1 MGTRLSPRQREAL
14 AAIAAGR
21 FYPCLVREDDGWYA
35 RWRGTDCD
43 SDWIDRYVREAAVT
57 PLTEDAEDQRHET
70 LHDAW
75 LAALASTTGRV
86 AWDDAECAAF
96 AAELEKWSEG
106 AVENSAVRSRMEFSF
121 SSSSEGFFVSCAV
134 PKDRAALRELGRAT
148 FVWGPLRGMR
158 MSDDGQLRV
167 ALSKPEA
174 EDFLRGGARD
184 LVNAGYAVAGAD
196 ISAKVSADAEIESPE
211 KRRASE
217 NAKIKLVVRVAGE
230 PVTANEIQFLLDQG
244 SSLVFFRNR
253 WIEVDRGILR
263 MALRALEKGVSG
275 KSSAMHF
282 ALGLGHVGALEMEEV
297 RAHGWVRGLVESLR
311 RAGDSAR
318 SDDDTDI
325 AAPPG
330 FVGTLRDYQRRGVR
344 WLRFMTDN
352 GFGALLAD
360 DMGLGKT
367 IQTIAWMLSA
377 RRKGPVLVVAP
388 LTLLENWRHE
398 FAMFAP
404 SLSVHLHHG
413 HDRHV
418 ASGFRDA
425 ANGSDVT
432 LTSYNLLVRDYA
444 DISGI
449 AWDALVLDE
458 AQTVKNHA
466 TRAAQAALALSPR
479 CRIAITGTPV
489 ENSVAD
495 VWAIENFLN
504 PGLLGDRKSFVER
517 FARPIA
523 ADPGCAAGKRLHRAL
538 EPFIL
543 RRLKTAPDIAAELGP
558 KRELREY
565 CELTP
570 AQRAEYDGALAEFRA
585 AEHRQ
590 GDVFALITNLKLI
603 CDGEGKVARL
613 LDLLEAI
620 FENGESALVFS
631 QYAKVGG
638 RLRAAME
645 ERFGRRFP
653 FLHGGLSASA
663 RTGEI
668 DAFNR
673 SGPSA
678 LVLSLRAGGF
688 GLNLTKATHVI
699 HFDRWWNP
707 AVESQATDRAHRIG
721 QTKTVFSHL
730 FISSATIEERVDELL
745 RRKSLEASAVITEAE
760 WLEAAG
766 V

>member
-1 MGTRLSPRQREAL
+1 MGTRFSPRQQEAL

-21 FYPCLVREDDGWYA
+21 FYPCLVQEDDGWYA

-43 SDWIDRYVREAAVT
+43 SDWIDQYVREAAVT
-57 PLTEDAEDQRHET
+57 PLTEDAEFQRHET

-96 AAELEKWSEG
+96 SAELGKWSEG

-121 SSSSEGFFVSCAV
+121 SSTNDGFFVSCDV
-134 PKDRAALRELGRAT
+134 PKGRAALRELGRAT

-158 MSDDGQLRV
+158 MSDDGKLRV

-184 LVNAGYAVAGAD
+184 LVNAGYAVTGAD
-196 ISAKVSADAEIESPE
+196 ISAAVSADAEIESPE
-211 KRRASE
+211 KRRASDDT
-217 NAKIKLVVRVAGE
+217 KVKLVVRVAGE
-230 PVTANEIQFLLDQG
+230 PVTAEEIRFLLAQG
-244 SSLVFFRNR
+244 SPLVFFRNR
-253 WIEVDRGILR
+253 WIEVDRNILR

-282 ALGLGHVGALEMEEV
+282 ALGLGHVGALEMEAV
-297 RAHGWVRGLVESLR
+297 KAHGWVRGLVESLR

-318 SDDDTDI
+318 SDGATDI

-344 WLRFMTDN
+344 WLKFMTDN

-367 IQTIAWMLSA
+367 VQTIAWMLSEK
-377 RRKGPVLVVAP
+377 RKGPVLVVAP

-398 FAMFAP
+398 FAAFAP
-404 SLSVHLHHG
+404 SLLVHVHYG

-425 ANGSDVT
+425 ANGADVT

-458 AQTVKNHA
+458 AQTVKNQA

-538 EPFIL
+538 EPFVL
-543 RRLKTAPDIAAELGP
+543 RRLKTAPGIAAELGP

-570 AQRAEYDGALAEFRA
+570 AQRAEYDGALAEFRV

-590 GDVFALITNLKLI
+590 GDVFALITELKLI

-638 RLRAAME
+638 RLRDAME
-645 ERFGRRFP
+645 EKFGRRFP

-663 RTGEI
+663 RTGAI
-668 DAFNR
+668 AAFNR

>member
-1 MGTRLSPRQREAL
+1 MLSPRQREAL
-14 AAIAAGR
+14 ASIADGK
-21 FYPCLVREDDGWYA
+21 FYPRLVREDDGWYA
-35 RWRGTDCD
+35 RWQGTVCD

-57 PLTEDAEDQRHET
+57 PLTEDAEFQRHET

-75 LAALASTTGRV
+75 LAALSSTTGRV
-86 AWDDAECAAF
+86 VWNDEECTAF
-96 AAELEKWSEG
+96 SGELEKWSEG
-106 AVENSAVRSRMEFSF
+106 AVDDSAARNGIGFSF
-121 SSSSEGFFVSCAV
+121 AATDDGFSVSCPV
-134 PKDRAALRELGRAT
+134 PKGRVALRELGRAT

-158 MSDDGQLRV
+158 MSDNGRLHV
-167 ALSKPEA
+167 ALSKQDA
-174 EDFLRGGARD
+174 EDFLRHGARE
-184 LVNAGYAVAGAD
+184 LLNAGYPVEGAD
-196 ISAKVSADAEIESPE
+196 LSAQIAAAAEIESPE
-211 KRRASE
+211 GRQSSGSP
-217 NAKIKLVVRVAGE
+217 KIRLVVRVAGE
-230 PVTANEIQFLLDQG
+230 PVTVEEIRFLLAQG
-244 SSLVFFRNR
+244 SPLVFFRNR
-253 WIEVDRGILR
+253 WIEVDRNILR
-263 MALRALEKGVSG
+263 MALRALEKGVAG

-282 ALGLGHVGALEMEEV
+282 ALGLGHVGALEMAEV

-311 RAGDSAR
+311 RAGASAR
-318 SDDDTDI
+318 EDGEANIDDV
-325 AAPPG
+325 PG
-330 FVGTLRDYQRRGVR
+330 LVGTLRDYQRRGVR

-367 IQTIAWMLSA
+367 IQTIAWMLA
-377 RRKGPVLVVAP
+377 TKRKGPVLVIAP

-398 FAMFAP
+398 FATFAP
-404 SLSVHLHHG
+404 SLSVYLHHG

-432 LTSYNLLVRDYA
+432 LTSYNLLVHDYGC
-444 DISGI
+444 ISCV

-458 AQTVKNHA
+458 AQTVKNHS
-466 TRAAQAALALSPR
+466 TRAAQAAIALSPR

-495 VWAIENFLN
+495 IWSIENFLN
-504 PGLLGDRKSFVER
+504 PGLLGERKSFVER
-517 FARPIA
+517 FVRPIA
-523 ADPGCAAGKRLHRAL
+523 ADPSCAAGKRLHRAL
-538 EPFIL
+538 ETFIL
-543 RRLKTAPDIAAELGP
+543 RRLKTMPGIAAELGP

-565 CELTP
+565 CELMP

-585 AEHRQ
+585 AAHEK
-590 GDVFALITNLKLI
+590 GDVFALITRLKLI
-603 CDGEGKVARL
+603 CDGEGKIMRL

-620 FENGESALVFS
+620 FKNGESALVFS
-631 QYAKVGG
+631 QYAKVGVQ
-638 RLRAAME
+638 LRDAME
-645 ERFGRRFP
+645 KKFGRRFP
-653 FLHGGLSASA
+653 FLHGGLSSSA
-663 RTGEI
+663 RTDAI

-673 SGPSA
+673 GGPSS

-730 FISSATIEERVDELL
+730 FITSATIEERVDELL
-745 RRKSLEASAVITEAE
+745 RRKSREASAVITEAE